1 MNPFLAAQLLLRLL
15 YNKLTR
21 IFFLAS
27 QSASLPTLDNRAG
40 GQMGRQANR
49 RACRGGGVRHCQ
61 WNPSGQFVLLSI
73 IGLTW
78 LFAHPKQSRL
88 VAFST
93 SSGST
98 MGYRGYSEI
107 VGAIHKLSEH
117 LPLDQE
123 QIKCRIGNKK
133 LSCY

>member
-15 YNKLTR
+15 YSKLTR
-21 IFFLAS
+21 IFFLAF

-40 GQMGRQANR
+40 GQMGRQAGR
-49 RACRGGGVRHCQ
+49 QACRGGGVRHCQ

-98 MGYRGYSEI
+98 MGYRGLFIISDHCVTIFFSIMNQCLCMY
-107 VGAIHKLSEH
+107 
-117 LPLDQE
+117 
-123 QIKCRIGNKK
+123 CRSKEK
-133 LSCY
+133 DDPK